1 MCLKQLFGCFGTKE
15 DKEEKEKSDM
25 IDKEIQKDK
34 QRLKKEYKMLLLG
47 PGESGKSTI
56 FKQMKIINKNGYQH
70 DELVE
75 YKSKIYQN
83 LLDSFFQMLEHG
95 RSMVAFNKL
104 DKLFEKPENE
114 EIARILERG
123 KDAIICS
130 CNFTKELAEDIYSVV
145 TDPNTEKIMNYC
157 YEHPQDYYLVDSTQY
172 FFNNVMRIG
181 DPEYLP
187 TEQDILLCR
196 CKTTGIT
203 EIHFTYE
210 ELNIH
215 LFDVGGQRSERRKWI
230 SCFEAV
236 TSIIFC
242 VSLSEYDQTLIEDKE
257 QNRMVES
264 LMLFDSVV
272 NSRWFIRTSIILFLN
287 KYDLFVI
294 KLKKIPLEKF
304 FPDYS
309 GEKEPKKAASFIRDK
324 FLQKNKAKLA
334 IFPHLTQATDTKNI
348 KHVFFSV
355 YTTIVQN
362 ALKDSGIL

>member
-1 MCLKQLFGCFGTKE
+1 MCMQLFGCFRS
-15 DKEEKEKSDM
+15 KEEKEEKSKSDM
-25 IDKEIQKDK
+25 IDKAIQKDK

-56 FKQMKIINKNGYQH
+56 FKQMKIINQNGYMQE
-70 DELVE
+70 ELE
-75 YKSKIYQN
+75 AYKSTIYQN
-83 LLDSFFQMLEHG
+83 VLDCFFAMIEYAKCMNQPFSSDETQ
-95 RSMVAFNKL
+95 
-104 DKLFEKPENE
+104 
-114 EIARILERG
+114 EIADRLEND
-123 KDAIICS
+123 KEMIICT
-130 CNFTKELAEDIYSVV
+130 CKVTKELANDIYKVIN
-145 TDPNTEKIMNYC
+145 DENTEKIMTYC
-157 YEHPQDYYLVDSTQY
+157 YEHPQQYYLIDSTRY
-172 FFNNVMRIG
+172 FFDNVLRIG
-181 DPEYLP
+181 EQDYLP
-187 TEQDILLCR
+187 TEQDILCAR

-203 EIHFTYE
+203 ETHFTYE

-242 VSLSEYDQTLIEDKE
+242 VALSEYDQTLIEDNT

-287 KYDLFVI
+287 KYDLFVL
-294 KLKKIPLEKF
+294 KLKNIPLEKF

-309 GEKEPKKAASFIRDK
+309 GEKDPKKAAQFIRDK

-362 ALKDSGIL
+362 ALKDSGIM

>member
-1 MCLKQLFGCFGTKE
+1 MCMQLFGCLRSQE
-15 DKEEKEKSDM
+15 EKEEKMKSDM
-25 IDKEIQKDK
+25 IDKTLQKDK
-34 QRLKKEYKMLLLG
+34 QKLKKEYKMLLLG

-56 FKQMKIINKNGYQH
+56 FKQMKIINQNGYSH
-70 DELVE
+70 EELE
-75 YKSKIYQN
+75 AYKSTIFQN
-83 LLDSFFQMLEHG
+83 VLDCFFTLIEHSMNMNNPFTLEKNQMIAENLE
-95 RSMVAFNKL
+95 N
-104 DKLFEKPENE
+104 DKE
-114 EIARILERG
+114 AIL
-123 KDAIICS
+123 CS
-130 CNFTKELAEDIYSVV
+130 CAITKELANDIYSVV
-145 TDPNTEKIMNYC
+145 KDPNTENIMSYC
-157 YEHPQDYYLVDSTQY
+157 YEHPQQYYLIDSTQY
-172 FFNNVMRIG
+172 FFDNVLRIG
-181 DPEYLP
+181 EPDYLP
-187 TEQDILLCR
+187 TEQDILLSR
-196 CKTTGIT
+196 CKTTGIN
-203 EIHFTYE
+203 EIHFTFE

-230 SCFEAV
+230 SCFEGV

-242 VSLSEYDQTLIEDKE
+242 VALSEYDQTLIEDNT

-287 KYDLFVI
+287 KYDLFVL
-294 KLKKIPLEKF
+294 KLKRTPLEKF

-309 GEKEPKKAASFIRDK
+309 GEKEPKKAAQFIRDK

>member
-1 MCLKQLFGCFGTKE
+1 MCLQLFSCFRSQE
-15 DKEEKEKSDM
+15 DKEEKQKSEM

-34 QRLKKEYKMLLLG
+34 QRLKKEIKMLLLG

-56 FKQMKIINKNGYQH
+56 VKQMKIINQNGYTTE
-70 DELVE
+70 ELEGFKQTV
-75 YKSKIYQN
+75 YQN
-83 LLDSFFQMLEHG
+83 VLDCFFSMLEKG
-95 RSMVAFNKL
+95 RTMVAFGKL
-104 DKLFEKPENE
+104 DKLFENPENE
-114 EIARILERG
+114 ELAEKLENDKEAIMCSSIL
-123 KDAIICS
+123 
-130 CNFTKELAEDIYSVV
+130 TKELADDIHSILI
-145 TDPNTEKIMNYC
+145 DPYTEKIMNIC
-157 YEHPQDYYLVDSTQY
+157 YENPKDYYLIDSTQY
-172 FFNNVMRIG
+172 FFDNILRIG
-181 DPEYLP
+181 EPDYLP
-187 TEQDILLCR
+187 TEQDILCSR
-196 CKTTGIT
+196 CKTTGIVET
-203 EIHFTYE
+203 YFTYE
-210 ELNIH
+210 GLNIH

-242 VSLSEYDQTLIEDKE
+242 VALSEYDQYLIEDSN

-264 LMLFDSVV
+264 LMLFESVV

-294 KLKKIPLEKF
+294 KLKKIPLENF

-348 KHVFFSV
+348 KHVFYSV

>member
-1 MCLKQLFGCFGTKE
+1 MCLKQLFGCFLTPE
-15 DKEEKEKSDM
+15 DKESKEKSDM
-25 IDKEIQKDK
+25 IDKAIQKDK
-34 QRLKKEYKMLLLG
+34 QRLRKEYKMLLLG

-56 FKQMKIINKNGYQH
+56 FKQMKIINQNGYNNE
-70 DELVE
+70 ELE
-75 YKSKIYQN
+75 AYKSTVYQN
-83 LLDSFFQMLEHG
+83 VLDCFFTILEYT
-95 RSMVAFNKL
+95 RKMNQTFAS
-104 DKLFEKPENE
+104 EKNMD
-114 EIARILERG
+114 ILERMENE
-123 KDAIICS
+123 KEIIQCT
-130 CNFTKELAEDIYSVV
+130 CKVNKEIANDIHSIV
-145 TDPNTEKIMNYC
+145 TDANMETIMSYC
-157 YEHPQDYYLVDSTQY
+157 YEHPQQYYLMDSTQY
-172 FFNNVMRIG
+172 FFDNVLRIG
-181 DPEYLP
+181 EPDYLP
-187 TEQDILLCR
+187 TEQDILCSR
-196 CKTTGIT
+196 CKTTGINET
-203 EIHFTYE
+203 HFTYE

-242 VSLSEYDQTLIEDKE
+242 VALSEYDQTLIEDNT

-309 GEKEPKKAASFIRDK
+309 GEKEPKKAAQFIRDK